1 MRHPLKRQTW
11 ARPPWLRP
19 FIGPKRSL
27 NLSPTGPSD
36 QPPCAERGQ
45 SGTTGQGFAVVAE
58 EIRELAGQAD
68 EATRDITQAISKLR
82 DASDDAR
89 QLVHQFRL
97 ATTGRSG
104 GDTEERVPAT
114 AQQSSRGDGVPL
126 R

>member
-1 MRHPLKRQTW
+1 M
-11 ARPPWLRP
+11 
-19 FIGPKRSL
+19 
-27 NLSPTGPSD
+27 
-36 QPPCAERGQ
+36 
-45 SGTTGQGFAVVAE
+45 VAE
-58 EIRELAGQAD
+58 EVRELAGQAD

-104 GDTEERVPAT
+104 GGDTEERVPAT